1 MDRASARLEIKSIA
15 GRRFSGVASTPTVDR
30 DNQIVD
36 LAGVSFT
43 NPVPL
48 LWRHDQAQPIGLAW
62 LTKTDTAITFEAEI
76 ADVLEPGALKVR
88 TDEARQSV
96 AAKVVRGV
104 SIGFRVLERAVERLA
119 NGVLK
124 LGKVEICEL
133 SLVTIPANVDA
144 TILQIKAAAGRSL
157 PGVSG
162 VSITGGVMTTAE
174 SLVQWEN
181 KRAATAGLMASL
193 MTKSNETGLA
203 LEGDEAT
210 KYDEYAAEIKGIDAQ
225 LERLRELERLAVKGA
240 TVVPFKPAG
249 VPPSSI
255 VSLKSAVEP
264 GIRLARAASALLR
277 SKGDRMLAIELAKQY
292 RDTPEVE
299 LFLKA
304 AVAPATT
311 TDPNWAGPLVP
322 TTNITGDFLE
332 MLRPA
337 TVLGRVPGLRTVPFN
352 AAVPMQTGGGTYN
365 WVGEAKPKP
374 VTAATFSSV
383 RLGVSKA
390 AGIIVLTD
398 ELARLSVPSAEALIR
413 DEMIK
418 GIAGFLDQQF
428 LDPAVAAVAG
438 VHPASITNGIA
449 GIPATADPV
458 NDIRALLTSFINA
471 HVQLSSLVAIM
482 SPANALALSMK
493 KNAMGAPEF
502 PGMNVNGGTLYGG
515 INVITSS
522 VVGTNIVAFD
532 PSYILVADEGGVSI
546 DVSREASVQMDSAP
560 ASPAD
565 ATTVLVSFWQN
576 NLIGL
581 RAERYINW
589 NRALTAAVNYISG
602 TAYPAAA

>member
-1 MDRASARLEIKSIA
+1 VDQLYARLEIKAFA

-30 DNQIVD
+30 DNQIID

-62 LTKTDTAITFEAEI
+62 LTKTDTAITFDAEI
-76 ADVLEPGALKVR
+76 ADVPEAGPLKVR

-104 SIGFRVLERAVERLA
+104 SIGFRILERAVERLA

-144 TILQIKAAAGRSL
+144 TILTIKAAAGLTL
-157 PGVSG
+157 PGATG
-162 VSITGGVMTTAE
+162 VSITGQPMTTSE
-174 SLVQWEN
+174 SLTQWEN

-193 MTKSNETGLA
+193 MTKSNETGVA

-210 KYDEYAAEIKGIDAQ
+210 KYDEYAAEIKAIDAQ
-225 LERLRELERLAVKGA
+225 LERLRELERLAVKTA
-240 TVVPFKPAG
+240 TVVPMATRAAGAPLVLSSKPA
-249 VPPSSI
+249 I
-255 VSLKSAVEP
+255 EP
-264 GIRLARAASALLR
+264 GIRLARVACCLLR
-277 SKGDRMLAIELAKQY
+277 AKGERYAALEFAKQY
-292 RDTPEVE
+292 KDTPEIE
-299 LFLKA
+299 LYLKA
-304 AVAPATT
+304 AVAPGTT
-311 TDPNWAGPLVP
+311 TDPTWAGPLVP
-322 TTNITGDFLE
+322 TTVITSEFIEL
-332 MLRPA
+332 LRPA
-337 TVLGRVPGLRTVPFN
+337 TVIGRVPGLRTVPFN

-374 VTAATFSSV
+374 VTAAAFGSV
-383 RLGVSKA
+383 RLYVSKA

-428 LDPAVAAVAG
+428 LDPAVAYVAG
-438 VHPASITNGIA
+438 VHPASITNGVTPIA
-449 GIPATADPV
+449 ATADPV
-458 NDIRALLTSFINA
+458 ADIHALLAAFATSNIP
-471 HVQLSSLVAIM
+471 LSSVVVVM
-482 SPANALALSMK
+482 SPTNALTLSMK
-493 KNAMGAPEF
+493 RNAMGAPVF
-502 PGMNVNGGTLYGG
+502 PGLTVGGGTIEGG
-515 INVITSS
+515 LSVIVSS

-546 DVSREASVQMDSAP
+546 DVSREASLQMDSAP
-560 ASPAD
+560 MSPAD
-565 ATTVLVSFWQN
+565 ATVVNFSLWQN
-576 NLIGL
+576 NCIGL

-589 NRALTAAVNYISG
+589 NRATTAAVHFISG
-602 TAYPAAA
+602 TAYTP